1 MQHNFKCY
9 SISFFILSPCFT
21 SSARSPPF
29 TSLSLDPTDYCLPLV
44 CVCVRVGWREDSPL
58 WLLLFVRC
66 NVQVLSLC
74 SLTPTRQADTQTSC
88 WCCLAW
94 SPFFLFSVHFETA
107 TLRGRS
113 SPAEPRKGFR
123 IYDYFLSGISGSLII
138 PPMAGSNNNNNKKTT
153 CWRGWTFH
161 FVWLLN

>member
-1 MQHNFKCY
+1 VLFNTVFP
-9 SISFFILSPCFT
+9 FFLLVSLFLPVPPLSLHYPSTARPHRLSPPSRMCLCAGRMTRGF
-21 SSARSPPF
+21 SAVAFIVRPMQRAGFVSV
-29 TSLSLDPTDYCLPLV
+29 LPH
-44 CVCVRVGWREDSPL
+44 
-58 WLLLFVRC
+58 
-66 NVQVLSLC
+66 
-74 SLTPTRQADTQTSC
+74 TRQADTQTSC

-138 PPMAGSNNNNNKKTT
+138 PPMAGSNNNNNKKND
-153 CWRGWTFH
+153 
-161 FVWLLN
+161 LLARVDISFCMAA

>member
-1 MQHNFKCY
+1 VLFNTVFP
-9 SISFFILSPCFT
+9 FFLLVSLLLPVPPPLSLHYPSTARPHRLSPP
-21 SSARSPPF
+21 SRM
-29 TSLSLDPTDYCLPLV
+29 CL
-44 CVCVRVGWREDSPL
+44 CAGRMTREDSPL

>member
-1 MQHNFKCY
+1 M
-9 SISFFILSPCFT
+9 
-21 SSARSPPF
+21 
-29 TSLSLDPTDYCLPLV
+29 CL
-44 CVCVRVGWREDSPL
+44 CAGRMTREDSPL

-66 NVQVLSLC
+66 DVKVLSLC

-88 WCCLAW
+88 SSCWCCLVW

-138 PPMAGSNNNNNKKTT
+138 PPMAGSNNNKKRPAGKGGHFILYGCLIKSHLRNPSTPFVRHRS
-153 CWRGWTFH
+153 CVAPRPVPMRTF
-161 FVWLLN
+161 VTLVGAK

>member
-1 MQHNFKCY
+1 VLFNTVFP
-9 SISFFILSPCFT
+9 FFLLVSLFLPVPPLSLHYPSTARPHRLSPPSRMCLCAGRMTRGF
-21 SSARSPPF
+21 SAVAFIVRPMQRAGFVSVLPH
-29 TSLSLDPTDYCLPLV
+29 TDQTGRHTNILLVLPCLV
-44 CVCVRVGWREDSPL
+44 
-58 WLLLFVRC
+58 
-66 NVQVLSLC
+66 
-74 SLTPTRQADTQTSC
+74 
-88 WCCLAW
+88 
-94 SPFFLFSVHFETA
+94 PFFLFSVHFETA